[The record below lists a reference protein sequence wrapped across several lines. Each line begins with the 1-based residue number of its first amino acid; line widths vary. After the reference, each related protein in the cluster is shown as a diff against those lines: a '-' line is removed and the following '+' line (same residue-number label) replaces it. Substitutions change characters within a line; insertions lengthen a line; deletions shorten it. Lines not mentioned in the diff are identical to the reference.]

1 MYYTTTDYKNFEE
14 NYNFFAHFHKIV
26 TDYIPQLEFKISKD
40 LIEKLD
46 REKLSIGTNE
56 YYPEGVRD
64 LCDAIQIHLINN
76 DYVGRFLPLRAI
88 KINNRT
94 SMGALLKEGIK
105 EQLEGKSESEK
116 IAYLGSLI
124 TYLYTARRAGT
135 GVRIHFD
142 NNLQDTSIPVI
153 EKISKYFVQEKVTPP
168 TEHVMTNYDKIKKLF
183 FTPETE
189 DFNWYIQED
198 LVIKRWDDEAYVLS
212 QVSQS
217 SSNIAF
223 IDKSLF
229 ENNLFNE
236 KLAKIIFS
244 KIEHKSSTSFWEQLE
259 ITREKFK
266 EISPLLFSRINDF
279 EDKKFFRNKIG
290 CVKALESYHKTA
302 GLDSQ
307 YFKLFITSTVNNL
320 KEGEAISSLYQYID
334 YIDRENIVKP
344 YILMQ
349 LENPNSWSTTLLEN
363 IYNRYP
369 DIEDREYFL
378 NIMKFKSQQ
387 YFSHDYMQPL
397 KKFLKNCTQ
406 EDFIEVMNISASTL
420 SNYMSYM
427 NTVGEKPFDFIY
439 DYDFCEQLL
448 SASEVSNNEGDNRK
462 NKAKILQFVLTP
474 EFIEKNVKRIYNYCI
489 LGNWNILSPA
499 NLQTLYQDTEYMKNL
514 LKQKIL
520 SNKREEEYFKFISP
534 TLLEPKSFDIE
545 LFSLFSF
552 PLLEDSIRYNEAM
565 RARVNECM
573 KQLNYESI
581 QKLLERNSLNYS
593 FLTHEQKIDTNLATQ
608 FIEGLNKGSNLKEKY
623 FGIIPP
629 ILMKNKDLYLLMIG
643 SAMQTNL
650 APQLLKK
657 CPKEFWNN
665 KEFILK
671 ICSMLDNSNKSDSL
685 IQTYIAAMPQKIQEF
700 FKKFDMKKGDYQN
713 FLSMY
718 ILKQELNQS
727 LQVSVSKPKINKL

>member
-76 DYVGRFLPLRAI
+76 DYVGHFLPLRAI

-105 EQLEGKSESEK
+105 EQLEGRSESEK
-116 IAYLGSLI
+116 IAYLGSII
-124 TYLYTARRAGT
+124 TYIYTARRAGT

-142 NNLQDTSIPVI
+142 NDLQDTSIAVI
-153 EKISKYFVQEKVTPP
+153 DKISKYFVPEKVTPS

-244 KIEHKSSTSFWEQLE
+244 KIEPKSSTSFWEQLE

-266 EISPLLFSRINDF
+266 EISPLLFKGINDF
-279 EDKKFFRNKIG
+279 EDKKFFKDNINY
-290 CVKALESYHKTA
+290 VKALESYHKTA

-320 KEGEAISSLYQYID
+320 KEGETISSLYQYID

-378 NIMKFKSQQ
+378 NIMKLKSQQ

-427 NTVGEKPFDFIY
+427 NTVGEKPFDFSY

-448 SASEVSNNEGDNRK
+448 SAVEAFNNEGDNRK
-462 NKAKILQFVLTP
+462 NKAKILQFMLTP
-474 EFIEKNVKRIYNYCI
+474 EFIDKNVKRIYNYS
-489 LGNWNILSPA
+489 LSGNWYILSPD
-499 NLQTLYQDTEYMKNL
+499 NLQKVYNDTAYMKDL
-514 LKQKIL
+514 LKSKKL
-520 SNKREEEYFKFISP
+520 SKNHEEEYFKFISP

-552 PLLEDSIRYNEAM
+552 PILEDSIRYNEAM
-565 RARVNECM
+565 RARVNECI

-581 QKLLERNSLNYS
+581 QKLLERNSLNYL